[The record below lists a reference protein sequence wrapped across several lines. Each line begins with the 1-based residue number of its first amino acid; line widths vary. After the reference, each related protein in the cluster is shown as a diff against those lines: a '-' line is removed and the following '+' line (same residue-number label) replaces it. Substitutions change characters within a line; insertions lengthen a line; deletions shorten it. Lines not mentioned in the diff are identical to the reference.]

1 MAITR
6 LSLAE
11 QIYIELKQDIVDQNI
26 AGGEKLTLKVLQERF
41 QTSSTP
47 VRDAIMKLSQD
58 GLVEQVTNVGARVV
72 EINDSSIR
80 EVYDLCGAL
89 DSFAVKQAALY
100 EPKKE
105 IDDELSANIAA
116 QEAALER
123 GDSEAYFK
131 YSNEFHDIF
140 YKYAGSKLLQDTA
153 HRIDTLFS
161 IISNRYKTISVPDRE
176 ALQEHKAICNA
187 FLASDVAAAAERM
200 VAHFAHNRENLLE
213 NYQN

>member
-72 EINDSSIR
+72 EINSSSIR

-89 DSFAVKQAALY
+89 DSFAVKAASFYEPAEEVRAALS
-100 EPKKE
+100 E
-105 IDDELSANIAA
+105 NIAA
-116 QEAALER
+116 QEAALNK
-123 GDSEAYFK
+123 GDGEGYFQ

-140 YKYAGSKLLQDTA
+140 YKYANNKLLIDTA

-176 ALQEHKAICNA
+176 TLEEHKGICNA
-187 FLASDVAAAAERM
+187 FLASDFTGAAERM
-200 VAHFAHNRENLLE
+200 VAHFEHNRDHLLA
-213 NYQN
+213 NC